1 MGFGVFLGT
10 FCTSKKYPGARGRV
24 APVGKY
30 PGPGR
35 VGPGT
40 MNPGARGWVTPGGK
54 HRGPGDGTPENCSPA
69 WRQANQPFGAG

>member
-35 VGPGT
+35 VGPGR
-40 MNPGARGWVTPGGK
+40 NPGSGRTV
-54 HRGPGDGTPENCSPA
+54 PEKPRS
-69 WRQANQPFGAG
+69 GAGQAQGRIGSAAQSQP